1 MHIAFDADD
10 TLWHNES
17 IFNWTQDRAAEL
29 LADWVPAEDLGKRL
43 NVVERRNLELFGYGS
58 KGFTLSLIETAL
70 ELSEETIPAS
80 VIRKILDYGKEMI
93 EHPVELLPGV
103 QETLE
108 RLGAEHPLL
117 LITKGELFHQ
127 ETKVARSGLAEHFD
141 AIEIV
146 SEKDPETYRRVLS
159 NHDVDVARFV
169 MIGNSVKSDVLPVV
183 AIGGQAIHVP
193 YESTWELD
201 MVDHRGADEEGFFVA
216 ETMAEVPDVIQRI
229 ASLGWT

>member
-29 LADWVPAEDLGKRL
+29 LADWVPAEDLDKRL
-43 NVVERRNLELFGYGS
+43 NVIERRNLELFGYGS

-70 ELSEETIPAS
+70 ELSDDKVPAS
-80 VIRKILDYGKEMI
+80 VIRRILDCGKEMI

-103 QETLE
+103 EETLE

-146 SEKDPETYRRVLS
+146 SEKDPDTYRRVLAS
-159 NHDVDVARFV
+159 HEIDAARFV

-201 MVDHRGADEEGFFVA
+201 KVAHRGADEEGFFVA
-216 ETMAEVPDVIQRI
+216 ETMAEVPGVIQHI
-229 ASLGWT
+229 ASQGWT